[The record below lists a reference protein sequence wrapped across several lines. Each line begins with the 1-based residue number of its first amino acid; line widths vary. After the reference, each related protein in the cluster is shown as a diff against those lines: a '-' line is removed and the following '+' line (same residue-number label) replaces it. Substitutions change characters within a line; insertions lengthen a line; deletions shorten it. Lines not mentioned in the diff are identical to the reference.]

1 MASRRSR
8 AAIEREHLFL
18 QRRPPT
24 RQLPNLTQGSL
35 PRSAPPRH
43 ISHANRDD
51 VATCPEA
58 FPISTLPSQAHFK
71 VCCNSAEE
79 RSRNLDDTLKS
90 VKPWVTFAGGVLV
103 VAVLYWAQV
112 VLVPIALAILLTFVL
127 TPPVTWLQRWVG
139 RVPAVLIVVTL
150 VFAAVGLASW
160 GLTLQMDHLVQDLPG
175 YRDNIRTKI
184 ADVRLAGRGSALEKL
199 QDLLAGIKADLE
211 TSEAPKGT
219 VSRPV
224 VVMSNP
230 ATGFSAFAWL
240 GPVVG
245 PLSTAGLVAAMVIFM
260 LLERRDLRDRLIGL
274 IGHGQLATTTKA
286 FDEAGSRVSRQLLM
300 QSLVSLLYGIAVF
313 VGLYFLHVP
322 YPLVWATLGAALR
335 FVPYVGP
342 VLAAGAP
349 ILVSLAALEGWT
361 GPLIVLALFVVL
373 ELFTNLVLE
382 SVLYAG
388 AVGVSQVV
396 LLVSVTFWTWLWGP
410 LGLLMASP
418 LTVCLVVLGKHV
430 PGLAFVG
437 LLMDDTAAL
446 APEYGFYQRL
456 VARDQSEAAE
466 LIDSHIKTEP
476 PASVYDALLLP
487 ALSYAER
494 DRLEHRLS
502 SEEEA
507 AVIGATR
514 ELITDA
520 AETIRRHAATEPP
533 AAAADPSLFG
543 PRDPLRVLGYA
554 VNGPADEV
562 ALAMLAHLLDD
573 LPIAMEITGT
583 RMQAVELVSLVG
595 DRKFSVVCF
604 ADLPPSSSSKTRYLV
619 RRLHSAL
626 PELGIAVGRWAP
638 SALADENS
646 QMLLDA
652 GANHVASL
660 LIESRNYLG
669 GLLEMPRLAG
679 PDTADAAGLPAP
691 SASIGRESA

>member
-1 MASRRSR
+1 M
-8 AAIEREHLFL
+8 
-18 QRRPPT
+18 
-24 RQLPNLTQGSL
+24 
-35 PRSAPPRH
+35 
-43 ISHANRDD
+43 
-51 VATCPEA
+51 
-58 FPISTLPSQAHFK
+58 
-71 VCCNSAEE
+71 
-79 RSRNLDDTLKS
+79 DDTLKS

-103 VAVLYWAQV
+103 VAVLYWAQA
-112 VLVPIALAILLTFVL
+112 VLVPFALAILLTFVL

-139 RVPAVLIVVTL
+139 RVPAVLLVVTL
-150 VFAAVGLASW
+150 VFAALGLAGW
-160 GLTLQMDHLVQDLPG
+160 GLTWQMDHLVEDLPG
-175 YRDNIRTKI
+175 YRANIRTKI
-184 ADVRLAGRGSALEKL
+184 ADVRLAGRGSAVEKL
-199 QDLLAGIKADLE
+199 QETLEGIKTDLG
-211 TSEAPKGT
+211 TEAPKGT

-224 VVMSNP
+224 VVTSNQV
-230 ATGFSAFAWL
+230 TGFSAFAWL

-335 FVPYVGP
+335 FIPYVGP

-382 SVLYAG
+382 TVLYAG

-396 LLVSVTFWTWLWGP
+396 LLVSVAFWTWLWGP

-437 LLMDDTAAL
+437 MLMDDTPAL

-507 AVIGATR
+507 AVIDATR
-514 ELITDA
+514 ELICGRGRDHPPPRGDGAT
-520 AETIRRHAATEPP
+520 RRGRRSLALGTAR
-533 AAAADPSLFG
+533 AAARTG
-543 PRDPLRVLGYA
+543 LRGQR
-554 VNGPADEV
+554 G
-562 ALAMLAHLLDD
+562 
-573 LPIAMEITGT
+573 
-583 RMQAVELVSLVG
+583 
-595 DRKFSVVCF
+595 
-604 ADLPPSSSSKTRYLV
+604 
-619 RRLHSAL
+619 RR
-626 PELGIAVGRWAP
+626 
-638 SALADENS
+638 
-646 QMLLDA
+646 
-652 GANHVASL
+652 
-660 LIESRNYLG
+660 
-669 GLLEMPRLAG
+669 
-679 PDTADAAGLPAP
+679 
-691 SASIGRESA
+691 